1 MLSSDKYCAILSI
14 HVRWSVCTYLDS
26 GNKCQPR
33 RYPPLHSLLNDALET
48 YAQNGGPFHK
58 KGEFFTKPGG
68 THVFRHGTGFHCVKQ
83 KNGSDMEAYY
93 ALHHLKGIVR
103 DCEKAKIP
111 SGLAEYTKQADEL
124 TDADYRQDWQRIRL
138 QLTNILLEDVIH
150 SAGCYH
156 VPRGRMY

>member
-1 MLSSDKYCAILSI
+1 
-14 HVRWSVCTYLDS
+14 
-26 GNKCQPR
+26 
-33 RYPPLHSLLNDALET
+33 
-48 YAQNGGPFHK
+48 
-58 KGEFFTKPGG
+58 
-68 THVFRHGTGFHCVKQ
+68 
-83 KNGSDMEAYY
+83 MEAYY

-111 SGLAEYTKQADEL
+111 SGLAEYTKKADEL

-150 SAGCYH
+150 AAGCYH

>member
-1 MLSSDKYCAILSI
+1 MNRDKYCALI
-14 HVRWSVCTYLDS
+14 HVSPRWSVATYLDS
-26 GNKCQPR
+26 GNKSQPR
-33 RYPPLHSLLNDALET
+33 SYNRIKGVLDDALEA
-48 YAQNGGPFHK
+48 YAKKGGPFHK
-58 KGEFFTKPGG
+58 KSEFFTEDDN
-68 THVFRHGTGFHCVKQ
+68 THKFLHGTGFHCVKQ

-111 SGLAEYTKQADEL
+111 SGLAEYTKNADGL

-156 VPRGRMY
+156 VSRGRMY